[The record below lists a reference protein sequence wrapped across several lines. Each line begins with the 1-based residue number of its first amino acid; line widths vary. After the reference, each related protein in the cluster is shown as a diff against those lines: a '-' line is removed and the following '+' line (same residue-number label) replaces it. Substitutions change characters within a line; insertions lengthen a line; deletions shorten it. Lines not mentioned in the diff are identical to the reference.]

1 MKRFIRNAKHLY
13 YTFRDEHGVRKT
25 VPVKGLYLARRVD
38 ENGHVILTPYVPD
51 SPDQDNEDDNR

>member
-1 MKRFIRNAKHLY
+1 MY